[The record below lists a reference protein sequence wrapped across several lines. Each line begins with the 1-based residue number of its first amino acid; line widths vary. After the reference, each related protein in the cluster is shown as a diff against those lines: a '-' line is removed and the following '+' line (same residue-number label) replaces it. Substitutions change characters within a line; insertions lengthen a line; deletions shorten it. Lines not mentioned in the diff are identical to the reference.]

1 MYIIKHMQKWK
12 LRVILRNINPFF
24 IVRETKVVF
33 SCILVDYFEY
43 PLGCMLPTLV
53 PIYRGDTEPSD
64 KFPSPLPVKFQSCH
78 IHADLPRPSGTKP
91 LMGAGQY
98 SRCLLSASAGCH
110 ISHNCSTVLASAQC
124 SAFMRLCLN
133 FQL

>member
-1 MYIIKHMQKWK
+1 M
-12 LRVILRNINPFF
+12 
-24 IVRETKVVF
+24 
-33 SCILVDYFEY
+33 LVDYFEH

-53 PIYRGDTEPSD
+53 PIYRGDTEVSG
-64 KFPSPLPVKFQSCH
+64 KFPSPLPVKFQSLS
-78 IHADLPRPSGTKP
+78 INMQTLSYSSGTKL

-110 ISHNCSTVLASAQC
+110 ISHNCSTVLAPAQC